1 MPRPRRTSPPPILTV
16 GLLSVDRTRHT
27 VTIGDRLVHL
37 TPKETLIL
45 WTLMQRPNQ
54 IVTRADLMRDV
65 WETTYTDDTRTLDVH
80 MSWLRKK
87 IEADPVHPVHLKTIR
102 GQGYMFVTVP
112 ELAPVSSSL

>member
-1 MPRPRRTSPPPILTV
+1 MPRPRRASPPPSVTI
-16 GLLSVDRTRHT
+16 GSLSVDRTRHT

-45 WTLMQRPNQ
+45 CTLMQRADRL
-54 IVTRADLMRDV
+54 VTRAELMREV
-65 WETTYTDDTRTLDVH
+65 WETSYTGDTRTLDVH

-87 IEADPVHPVHLKTIR
+87 IEADPAHPVHLKTVR

-112 ELAPVSSSL
+112 DPMPDSVRL